1 VAEANHGHR
10 WVAIHQATSEVVVP
24 VSTDTGLFE
33 RIYEIKAGEEAAA
46 KAAVLIADPPGQ
58 ARGVAVRR

>member
-1 VAEANHGHR
+1 
-10 WVAIHQATSEVVVP
+10 VAIHQATSEVVVP